1 MIVKKDGIFSIKK
14 DGSSYYRVFR
24 KRTRIGSFL
33 FLCDAET
40 YLEISKRKEE
50 K

>member
-1 MIVKKDGIFSIKK
+1 MIVKKDGIYSVQR

-33 FLCDAET
+33 NLHDAID
-40 YLEISKRKEE
+40 YMVIKAKQSN
-50 K
+50 